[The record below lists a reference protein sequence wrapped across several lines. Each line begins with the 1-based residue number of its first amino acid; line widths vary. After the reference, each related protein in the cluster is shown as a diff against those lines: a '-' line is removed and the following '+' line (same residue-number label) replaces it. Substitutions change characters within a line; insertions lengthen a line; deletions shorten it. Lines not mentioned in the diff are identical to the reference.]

1 MTKVFAPL
9 VLLCLLFSLNIQAK
23 SSATDEASFKNQ
35 IETKLKAINPAFQV
49 ESITESE
56 MPDVFEVQINEGPL
70 LYVHSSSN
78 YMIAGNLFKLTDKGI
93 ENLTDKREAEKRK
106 AFMGDVKKAD
116 AIVFMPKPPQ
126 KVKANIYVYT
136 DVDCGYCR
144 KLHQEVPKLTEA
156 GIAVHYLAFPRAG
169 IGSPSYK
176 KIATAWCVK
185 NRNETMNKLKNG
197 EFVKVVSCDNPVE
210 AQYEL
215 GKKMGVNGTPAILL
229 EDGTLIPGYRPAED
243 LIPMI
248 LK

>member
-1 MTKVFAPL
+1 MIRVFAPF
-9 VLLCLLFSLNIQAK
+9 VLLCLLFSLGAQATK
-23 SSATDEASFKNQ
+23 VENAQFKNQ
-35 IETKLKAINPAFQV
+35 IEAKLKAINPIFQV
-49 ESITESE
+49 ESIIPSE
-56 MPDVFEVQINEGPL
+56 MPEVYEVQIVDGPL
-70 LYVHSSSN
+70 LYIHESTD
-78 YMIAGNLFKLTDKGI
+78 YMMAGNLFKLSGASI
-93 ENLTDKREAEKRK
+93 ENLTDKRAAEKRK
-106 AFMGDVKKAD
+106 ALMSEVKASD
-116 AIVFMPKPPQ
+116 TLVFMPKPPQ

-144 KLHQEVPKLTEA
+144 KLHQEIPELTEA

-169 IGSPSYK
+169 VGSSSYK

-229 EDGTLIPGYRPAED
+229 EDGTLIPGYRPAEN

-248 LK
+248 LKK